1 MGFLHKDIVGSS
13 SEGLAII
20 LRERHV
26 ASFDKIVVQ
35 CCVRVLWRADGHH
48 REVQVID
55 GVGRDRGGDGI
66 LLPVLVGLAD
76 QDTSRDEPKANN

>member
-20 LRERHV
+20 LRERPV

-35 CCVRVLWRADGHH
+35 CCIRVLRRADGHH
-48 REVQVID
+48 RKVQVID
-55 GVGRDRGGDGI
+55 GVGGDRRGDGI